1 MSHKNYPFCDPTI
14 EIDSAFVDQTS
25 DSGKD
30 VITLFSKTTVY
41 EVSADSGHHNEVAF
55 KYKASQ
61 HLVQWADKTVVA
73 PITSVYY
80 LDPAKKVIKLENREK
95 QMTWLLWSHN
105 KTVFNHTKQT
115 YDLKLHNF
123 EGFTQY
129 TYDIKYPNV
138 QITKITYNITDNNNA
153 QNAQLDG
160 NTLINLVNKTATDIF
175 NKTGLANTTVVD
187 IFDRTV
193 TGLFNGL
200 VKRAV
205 NEPATDTTIKPT
217 TSQTE
222 LNTQSTNST
231 ANESSLPSAGFVLG
245 QSIYLFSRNTVCN
258 INIGSA
264 IGECVNRQSIG
275 LWVGCVEDYTMQY
288 IVFGIVVGSILVGI
302 AFVIYGKCRKPK
314 PKPHNNNTGPDGINP
329 VNKPLNAYT
338 D

>member
-1 MSHKNYPFCDPTI
+1 MYPFCDPTI

-41 EVSADSGHHNEVAF
+41 EVSADSGQHNEVAF

-80 LDPAKKVIKLENREK
+80 LDPAKKVIKLEN
-95 QMTWLLWSHN
+95 T
-105 KTVFNHTKQT
+105 
-115 YDLKLHNF
+115 
-123 EGFTQY
+123 
-129 TYDIKYPNV
+129 
-138 QITKITYNITDNNNA
+138 TYNITDNNNA

-222 LNTQSTNST
+222 LNTQSTNNT

-258 INIGSA
+258 INIGSV